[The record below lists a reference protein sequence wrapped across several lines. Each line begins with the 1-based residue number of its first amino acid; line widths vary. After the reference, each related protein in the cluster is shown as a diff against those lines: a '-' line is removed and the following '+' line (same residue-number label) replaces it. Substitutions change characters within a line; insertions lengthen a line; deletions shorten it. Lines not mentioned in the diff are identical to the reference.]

1 MWLNSV
7 KRLLDNCTEDQ
18 ILEIK
23 KETEKILKN
32 KEIIE
37 IGPEEFLKTKPDINK
52 IYKNALKSNFEKHIS
67 VVKSIS
73 FHYYIKNLFLSTS
86 YDGSLRIYHYFQ
98 VKIKNEFSQNIYYR
112 LTWTMNFSH
121 QQFFLHII
129 QT

>member
-86 YDGSLRIYHYFQ
+86 YDGSLRI
-98 VKIKNEFSQNIYYR
+98 
-112 LTWTMNFSH
+112 
-121 QQFFLHII
+121 
-129 QT
+129 